1 MHQDGYLKVV
11 VLLKLI
17 LRLLR
22 QNYLEYLGQLSL
34 TEEWEILLNVVL
46 CVEHPIYL
54 GLVIGYQ
61 VLDAPFNVRLMGFEG
76 ICFELC

>member
-46 CVEHPIYL
+46 CVEHAIYL
-54 GLVIGYQ
+54 GLVIRYQ
-61 VLDAPFNVRLMGFEG
+61 VLDTPFNVRLMGFEG